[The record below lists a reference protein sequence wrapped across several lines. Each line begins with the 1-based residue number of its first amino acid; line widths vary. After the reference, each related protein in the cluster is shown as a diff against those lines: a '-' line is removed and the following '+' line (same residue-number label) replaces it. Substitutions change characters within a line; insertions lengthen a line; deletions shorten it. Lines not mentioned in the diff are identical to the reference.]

1 MVKARKKTDIE
12 EMANSILLV
21 VGIVVLGAIVVV
33 VTRFQRGLLAFV
45 LSALAVGL
53 LIFWL
58 AELRRIFKSPAHFGK
73 EQGRKWD
80 YDIITADDEITF
92 VAEVPGPDDTVMVE
106 LDNGKLR
113 VKSARDFAKE
123 VELREQVELIS
134 STCVNG
140 ILNVRLRKVAK
151 QYKE

>member
-1 MVKARKKTDIE
+1 MKSREKTDIE
-12 EMANSILLV
+12 EMVNSILLV
-21 VGIVVLGAIVVV
+21 VGIVVLGTIVVV

-58 AELRRIFKSPAHFGK
+58 VELRRMFKSPDLG
-73 EQGRKWD
+73 QQRKWT
-80 YDIITADDEITF
+80 YDIIAANDEITF

-106 LDNGKLR
+106 LNGGKLR
-113 VKSARDFAKE
+113 VKSAKDFAKE

>member
-1 MVKARKKTDIE
+1 MKARKKTDIE
-12 EMANSILLV
+12 EMVNSILLV
-21 VGIVVLGAIVVV
+21 VGIVVLGTIVIV

-58 AELRRIFKSPAHFGK
+58 AELRRMFKSSASFGK
-73 EQGRKWD
+73 GQERKWT
-80 YDIITADDEITF
+80 YDIIAADNEITF

-106 LDNGKLR
+106 INDGKLR

-140 ILNVRLRKVAK
+140 ILNVRLRKVEK
-151 QYKE
+151 QFKE

>member
-1 MVKARKKTDIE
+1 MKTRKKTDIE
-12 EMANSILLV
+12 EMVNSILLV
-21 VGIVVLGAIVVV
+21 VGIVVLGTIVVV

-58 AELRRIFKSPAHFGK
+58 VELRRMFKSPDLKGH
-73 EQGRKWD
+73 QRKWT
-80 YDIITADDEITF
+80 YDIIAADDEITF

-106 LDNGKLR
+106 LNNGKLR
-113 VKSARDFAKE
+113 VKSTRDFAKE

>member
-1 MVKARKKTDIE
+1 MKVRKKTDIE
-12 EMANSILLV
+12 EMVNSILLV
-21 VGIVVLGAIVVV
+21 VGIVVLGTIVVV

-58 AELRRIFKSPAHFGK
+58 VELRRMFKSPDLKG
-73 EQGRKWD
+73 QQRKWT
-80 YDIITADDEITF
+80 YDIIAANDEITF

-106 LDNGKLR
+106 LNDGKLR
-113 VKSARDFAKE
+113 VKGTRDFAKE